1 MVYDKLYDS
10 FEESISL
17 YFVNPSVMKDWD
29 SMGLSHNDAMVESSK
44 RETEIAYEIL
54 GKLKEKG
61 FERLEDV
68 NPDAKRYLAHLP
80 SFQCLVASEKEYNT
94 LDKSIIDNHVDLS
107 VQGFE
112 TLKPYVDAV
121 REGKNKWIPMVEE
134 MNKVLSRTDEVP
146 FLNVQFKVK
155 DKNPIAVMRMSSD
168 IYNTV
173 NELLNEN
180 KKSKVFTVLN
190 PYYNNTEYK
199 CFAPGENKNFG
210 IVMFL
215 GYHSFTKDGGL
226 DIDKYDYMNDIAC
239 KNSQPVFKHQIL
251 TTPHVRGDI
260 VEENTYYPQKTG
272 GQIKVS
278 SITSN
283 RQIAA
288 CEFSFALPL
297 ESMGSVCKDF
307 VTCVGRVDEKT
318 IKDWGFRQGGFM
330 SEKETDRI
338 LKATFINRSKDTVV
352 KEHEVDTRRKK
363 VADLS
368 VEEKKVRSNSK
379 GL

>member
-1 MVYDKLYDS
+1 MVYDKIYDS
-10 FEESISL
+10 FEENISL

-80 SFQCLVASEKEYNT
+80 SYQCLVANEKEYNT
-94 LDKSIIDNHVDLS
+94 LGTGIVDNQVDIS

-112 TLKPYVDAV
+112 TLKSYVNAV
-121 REGKNKWIPMVEE
+121 REGKDKGLPMVKE
-134 MNKVLSRTDEVP
+134 MNEVLSRSDDAP
-146 FLNVQFKVK
+146 FLNVQFKVR
-155 DKNPIAVMRMSSD
+155 DKNPIAVMRMASD

-173 NELLNEN
+173 QEVVNDN
-180 KKSKVFTVLN
+180 KKSKVFTVAN
-190 PYYNNTEYK
+190 PYFKHSYVCY
-199 CFAPGENKNFG
+199 APGENKNFG

-215 GYHSFTKDGGL
+215 GYHAYTKNHQL
-226 DIDKYDYMNDIAC
+226 DLDKYDYLNDIAC

-251 TTPHVRGDI
+251 TRTHITGDI
-260 VEENTYYPQKTG
+260 VEENNIYLQKSG
-272 GQIKVS
+272 GKIKVS
-278 SITSN
+278 LITSKN
-283 RQIAA
+283 GPVS

-307 VTCVGRVDEKT
+307 VSCVGFVDGKN

-330 SEKETDRI
+330 SEKDTDRI
-338 LKATFINRSKDTVV
+338 LKATFINRNESTIV
-352 KEHEVDTRRKK
+352 KEQEVDIRRKK

-379 GL
+379 RL